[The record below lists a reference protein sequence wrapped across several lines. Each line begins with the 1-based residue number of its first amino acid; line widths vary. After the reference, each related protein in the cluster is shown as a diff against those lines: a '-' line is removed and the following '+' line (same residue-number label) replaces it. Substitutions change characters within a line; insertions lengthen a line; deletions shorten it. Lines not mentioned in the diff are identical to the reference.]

1 MAHWMFNCKEV
12 SQRVSESMDRR
23 LPLYQ
28 RLMIRMHGAMCR
40 FCRRYARQIQCLR
53 EIARDLRLQEA
64 GMDESVTLSLEA
76 CERIKASLRPQGP
89 PA

>member
-23 LPLYQ
+23 LPFYP
-28 RLMIRMHGAMCR
+28 RMMIRMHGAMCR

-53 EIARDLRLQEA
+53 DIARDPRLQEA
-64 GMDESVTLSLEA
+64 GLDESASLSLEA
-76 CERIKASLRPQGP
+76 CERIKATLRSHGTPS
-89 PA
+89 